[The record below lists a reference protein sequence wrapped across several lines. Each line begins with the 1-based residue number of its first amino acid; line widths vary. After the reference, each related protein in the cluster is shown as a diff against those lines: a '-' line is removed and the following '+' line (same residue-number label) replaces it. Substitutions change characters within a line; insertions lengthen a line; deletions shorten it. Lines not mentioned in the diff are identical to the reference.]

1 MIRNQGKQGS
11 SLSLI
16 SSISLISSPTYTL
29 ILMSLKIGIVGLP
42 NVGKSTLFNA
52 LTRSHGAQAANY
64 PFCTIEPN
72 VGIVEVPD
80 QRLVKLSELVQP
92 EKVVPAIVEFV
103 DIAGLVKGASKGEG
117 LGNAFL
123 SHIREVDAI
132 CHVVRIFDGG
142 DVIHV
147 EGSVNPARDRDIIE
161 TELIIA
167 DLDKVTKKIA
177 KIEGGARSGNKELV
191 KELHILSTIKAT
203 LDLGKMAHTAEF
215 SKEEMPMVRDQQLLT
230 SKKMIY
236 GLNTDEHSL
245 GMNLSEAKAKAGLR
259 EEDVAILV
267 SAKLE
272 EELIALSPE
281 EASAMLQELHVQSS
295 GLDRLIHAAYDAL
308 GLQTYFTAGVKEVRA
323 WTVRKGAKAPEAAG
337 VIHTD
342 FEKGFIRAETISY
355 NDFVQSGSELKAKE
369 SGKMRTEGK
378 EYTVQDGDI
387 MHFRFNV

>member
-1 MIRNQGKQGS
+1 
-11 SLSLI
+11 
-16 SSISLISSPTYTL
+16 
-29 ILMSLKIGIVGLP
+29 MSLKIGIVGLP

-72 VGIVEVPD
+72 IGIVEVPD
-80 QRLVKLSELVQP
+80 VRLSKLASIISP

-123 SHIREVDAI
+123 AHIREVDAI

-142 DVIHV
+142 DIIHV
-147 EGSVNPARDRDIIE
+147 EGSIDPKRDREIIE

-191 KELHILSTIKAT
+191 KELDVLSKVKIA
-203 LDLGKMAHTAEF
+203 LDAGKLASTVVID
-215 SKEEMPMVRDQQLLT
+215 KELQQIFKDAQLLT

-236 GLNTDEHSL
+236 ALNTDEKSIATMPL
-245 GMNLSEAKAKAGLR
+245 AEAKMKAGLSP
-259 EEDVAILV
+259 EDTAVLV

-272 EELIALSPE
+272 EELIELSPE
-281 EASAMLQELHVQSS
+281 DASGMLQELGIPTS
-295 GLDRLIHAAYDAL
+295 GLDRLIHAAYEAL

-323 WTVRKGAKAPEAAG
+323 WTVKIGATAPEAAG

-342 FEKGFIRAETISY
+342 FEKGFIRAETIAY
-355 NDFVQSGSELKAKE
+355 TDFISCGGEAKAKE
-369 SGKMRTEGK
+369 AGKLRVEGK
-378 EYTVQDGDI
+378 EYIVKNGDV

>member
-1 MIRNQGKQGS
+1 
-11 SLSLI
+11 
-16 SSISLISSPTYTL
+16 
-29 ILMSLKIGIVGLP
+29 MSLKIGIVGLP

-80 QRLVKLSELVQP
+80 ERLKKLAELVKP

-132 CHVVRIFDGG
+132 CHVIRIFEGG

-147 EGSVNPARDRDIIE
+147 EGSVHPKRDRETIE
-161 TELIIA
+161 AELIIA
-167 DLDKVTKKIA
+167 DLDKITKKIE
-177 KIEGGARSGNKELV
+177 KIQGGARTGNKELQ
-191 KELHILSTIKAT
+191 KELDVLEKIKAVLET
-203 LDLGKMAHTAEF
+203 GKLASTVSVE
-215 SKEEMPMVRDQQLLT
+215 KDQVPIVKDAQLLT
-230 SKKMIY
+230 SKRMIY
-236 GLNTDEHSL
+236 ALNTDENSL
-245 GMNLSEAKAKAGLR
+245 SMNLKEAKAKAGL
-259 EEDVAILV
+259 EEADTAILV

-272 EELIALSPE
+272 EELVALSPD
-281 EASAMLQELHVQSS
+281 EATAMLKELNVTSS
-295 GLDRLIHAAYDAL
+295 GLDRLIHAAYEAL
-308 GLQTYFTAGVKEVRA
+308 NLQTYFTAGPKEVRA
-323 WTVRKGAKAPEAAG
+323 WTVRIGAKAPEAAG

-342 FEKGFIRAETISY
+342 FEKGFIRSETISY
-355 NDFVQSGSELKAKE
+355 NDFVQAGSETKAKE
-369 SGKMRTEGK
+369 AGKMRTEGK
-378 EYTVQDGDI
+378 EYIVTDGDV